1 VTCRDFWRFRCRFP
15 TVACDRPLAIVRLS
29 QHVSVPPPL
38 PGSGP
43 FSKKTTAAGE
53 MSFRP
58 ADLIFD
64 GESPQ
69 ALKWFANFQ
78 DAWDA

>member
-1 VTCRDFWRFRCRFP
+1 VTCRDFWRFRGRFP
-15 TVACDRPLAIVRLS
+15 TDARDRPLAIVRLS

-43 FSKKTTAAGE
+43 FSKETTAPAR

-58 ADLIFD
+58 ADLIVD
-64 GESPQ
+64 GEWPQ

-78 DAWDA
+78 DA